1 MTTMPAPTEK
11 EKKVVT
17 KLCAAA
23 IIKRI
28 ETITGNR
35 YCKECNKMLPLEN
48 FDLQLKNAP
57 RFLCKT
63 HTKELYHSWGYG
75 THDKRAFSTFKAK
88 LQADRKI
95 FDQDRIEIKKRDIV
109 NLVKP
114 EHLQNFGEW
123 AIIPKNPGV
132 PISGQNME
140 IVSIY
145 MRRCLVRRWKKH
157 KDPAQYTA
165 LLDQM
170 LQHGA
175 QGCPDIKN

>member
-1 MTTMPAPTEK
+1 MPVPAQTQATQPGA
-11 EKKVVT
+11 KKKAVA
-17 KLCAAA
+17 KLGAAA
-23 IIKRI
+23 IIERI
-28 ETITGNR
+28 EAVTGNR
-35 YCKECNKMLPLEN
+35 YCRECNLTLPMER
-48 FDLQLKNAP
+48 FDLKLKNAP

-63 HTKELYHSWGYG
+63 HIKALYHDWAYG
-75 THDKRAFSTFKAK
+75 THDKRAFSTLKAK

-95 FDQDRIEIKKRDIV
+95 FDQDRIEIKKRDIM

-123 AIIPKNPGV
+123 AIVPRNPGI
-132 PISGQNME
+132 PISGQNVE

-145 MRRCLVRRWKKH
+145 MRRCLVGRWKKH

-170 LQHGA
+170 LKGE
-175 QGCPDIKN
+175 IKL